1 MTKFEYI
8 NSNLA
13 RIRSE
18 VRMGLI
24 PVGTIKHYE
33 VYSRYD
39 YYLKQGYDK
48 CRAVNFAGDDLRI
61 CDRQVYRI
69 VNLMETEV

>member
-8 NSNLA
+8 NTNLPH
-13 RIRSE
+13 IRSE
-18 VRMGLI
+18 VRKGLI

-39 YYLKQGYDK
+39 HYLKQGYDK
-48 CRAVNFAGDDLRI
+48 SKAINFAGEDLRVS
-61 CDRQVYRI
+61 DRQVYRI
-69 VNLMETEV
+69 INIMEAEI